1 MDDCFSSR
9 THLGHKASPV
19 GGAQNGAAE
28 VANMRDGDR
37 IQPLVANGAEEA
49 FIPIEKTQNLKTPS
63 GGSGDDT
70 MKDGIE
76 PGAIATARQHTD
88 PFTLH
93 ERILG
98 RAVGLRR
105 YRRSRVSIFYSLF
118 SLVG

>member
-1 MDDCFSSR
+1 
-9 THLGHKASPV
+9 
-19 GGAQNGAAE
+19 
-28 VANMRDGDR
+28 
-37 IQPLVANGAEEA
+37 
-49 FIPIEKTQNLKTPS
+49 
-63 GGSGDDT
+63 

-76 PGAIATARQHTD
+76 PGAIPTARQHTD